1 MPDEPVELLSKT
13 TPFSLLPHPV
23 LEGIVPKLSLM
34 TFPQGTVLTLQGRT
48 TLDYVYLIRSGSLEL
63 FFEGDGRKNLQGTL
77 GPGDIFGAISILMNA
92 GLSIRSLAVVEEAA
106 LYLMPKKAFLELC
119 DRHPIILDYFNRIF
133 TDRMQNETYAA
144 AIASSQATHFLSRI
158 PPFSFLPEE
167 DVRALAPHT
176 SRVFFPKDAVVFVQ
190 GESRVDGLY
199 IIQRGAAERYFEEN
213 QAKTLAS
220 VIGEGEMFGGISMLV
235 NDMLAVR
242 TLRTL
247 EDTTFCKLAH
257 QAFFDLC
264 RRHEVFSEFFTDAFG
279 KRMMDR
285 SYSAIIAKS
294 ATPRTEP
301 LALFSQPVSDIYTRS
316 LMTCGVDLPIQQ
328 AAEMM
333 SRRRCS
339 SIFVRGAAGDIVGVV
354 TDNDLRKKVI
364 AEGRSVR
371 LPVAEIMSSPV
382 KTIPS
387 NVPVFEALMIMMQ
400 QGIKH
405 LAVTDTRQQVV
416 GVLTNQDVLGRQGQS
431 PLFLIRDIAAASSV
445 EAIEQAHLRLPRI
458 VQALIRAGTPAMHL
472 NRFITALSDS
482 ILRRLGDMVMKDME
496 PPPVKFAFMILG
508 SEGRKEQTLKTDQ
521 DNAIV
526 YEDPSSGA
534 AELVHDYFLKIGEAV
549 CTALDRCGYRF
560 CNADVMARNPKLC
573 QPLSVWKRRFAE
585 WIHAAEAEDLLYS
598 SIFFDF
604 RVGFG
609 HAELVLQLREHL
621 LESLVGWSG
630 FFRHLT
636 QNALLHKPPLGFFR
650 NFVLE
655 SKGEHRNKFD
665 IKRAMLPIVD
675 YARVYALKHGVAE
688 TNTLERLRQ
697 LMQRGILPA
706 KDYNEIEQGYG
717 FLMQLRLVRQVG
729 AILEEGVPPDN
740 FINPKDLSGIEQR
753 LLKEI
758 FVRIGN
764 LQTRMSF
771 DFTGEP

>member
-1 MPDEPVELLSKT
+1 MPAEAVELLSKT
-13 TPFSLLPHPV
+13 QPFSLLPLTV
-23 LEGIVPKLSLM
+23 LEETASKLSLVR
-34 TFPQGTVLTLQGRT
+34 FPRGTVLALQGRT

-63 FFEGDGRKNLQGTL
+63 FFESDGRKTLQGAL

-92 GLSIRSLAVVEEAA
+92 GLSIRSLAVMEDAA
-106 LYLMPKKAFLELC
+106 LYLMPKKAFLDLG
-119 DRHPIILDYFNRIF
+119 DRYPSILDHFNRAF
-133 TDRMQNETYAA
+133 SQRMQNETYAA
-144 AIASSQATHFLSRI
+144 TIAGSQVAHFLARI

-167 DVRALAPHT
+167 DLRALAPHT
-176 SRVFFPKDAVVFVQ
+176 SSVFFPRGAVVFVQ

-199 IIQRGAAERYFEEN
+199 IVQRGAAERYFEEN
-213 QAKTLAS
+213 RTKTLAS

-242 TLRTL
+242 TLRTI

-257 QAFFDLC
+257 EAFFDLC
-264 RRHEVFSEFFTDAFG
+264 RRHDVFSEFFTDAFG

-285 SYSAIIAKS
+285 TYSAIIAKS
-294 ATPRTEP
+294 ATPRSEP
-301 LALFSQPVSDIYTRS
+301 LALFSQPVSEVCTRS
-316 LMTCGVDLPIQQ
+316 LMTCSADLPIQQ

-339 SIFVRGAAGDIVGVV
+339 SIFVHGAAGDIVGIV
-354 TDNDLRKKVI
+354 TDNDLRMKVI
-364 AEGRSVR
+364 AEGRSIA
-371 LPVAEIMSSPV
+371 LPVAEIMSAPL

-387 NVPVFEALMIMMQ
+387 DVPVFEALMAMMQ
-400 QGIKH
+400 QGVKH
-405 LAVTDTRQQVV
+405 LAVTDARQKVV
-416 GVLTNQDVLGRQGQS
+416 GVLTNQDVLGNQGQS
-431 PLFLIRDIAAASSV
+431 PLFLIRDIAAAPGV
-445 EAIEQAHLRLPRI
+445 EAIEQVHLRLPRI
-458 VQALIRAGTPAMHL
+458 VQTLIRAGTPALHL
-472 NRFITALSDS
+472 NRFITAISDAV
-482 ILRRLGDMVMKDME
+482 LKRLGELVLKDME
-496 PPPVKFAFMILG
+496 PPPLKFAFMILG
-508 SEGRKEQTLKTDQ
+508 SVGRKEQTLKTDQ

-526 YEDPSSGA
+526 YEDASPGA
-534 AELVHDYFLKIGEAV
+534 AELVHAYFLKVGEAV
-549 CTALDRCGYRF
+549 CTALDRCGFRF

-573 QPLSVWKRRFAE
+573 QPLSVWKRRFSE

-609 HAELVLQLREHL
+609 HADLVVQLREHL

-688 TNTLERLRQ
+688 TNTLGRLRE
-697 LMQRGILPA
+697 LMERGLMPA
-706 KDYNEIEQGYG
+706 KDCSEVEQAYG

-729 AILEEGVPPDN
+729 AILEEGIPPDN

-758 FVRIGN
+758 FIRTGN

>member
-1 MPDEPVELLSKT
+1 MPAEAAELLSKT
-13 TPFSLLPHPV
+13 QPFSLLPLTV
-23 LEGIVPKLSLM
+23 LEETASKLSLM
-34 TFPQGTVLTLQGRT
+34 RFPRGTVLALQGRT

-63 FFEGDGRKNLQGTL
+63 FFESDGRKTLQGTL
-77 GPGDIFGAISILMNA
+77 GPGDVFGAISILMNA
-92 GLSIRSLAVVEEAA
+92 GLSIRSLAVMEDAA
-106 LYLMPKKAFLELC
+106 LYLMPKKAFLDLC
-119 DRHPIILDYFNRIF
+119 DRYPSILDHFNRAF
-133 TDRMQNETYAA
+133 SQRMQNETYAA
-144 AIASSQATHFLSRI
+144 TIAGSQVAHFLARI

-167 DVRALAPHT
+167 DLRALAPHT
-176 SRVFFPKDAVVFVQ
+176 SSVFFPRGAVVFVQ

-199 IIQRGAAERYFEEN
+199 IVQRGAAERYFEEN
-213 QAKTLAS
+213 RTKTLAN

-242 TLRTL
+242 TLRTI

-257 QAFFDLC
+257 EAFFDLC
-264 RRHEVFSEFFTDAFG
+264 RRHDVFSEFFTDAFG

-285 SYSAIIAKS
+285 TYSAIIAKS
-294 ATPRTEP
+294 ATPRSEP
-301 LALFSQPVSDIYTRS
+301 LALFSQPVSEVCTRS
-316 LMTCGVDLPIQQ
+316 LMTCSADLPIQQ

-339 SIFVRGAAGDIVGVV
+339 SIFVHGAAGDIVGIV
-354 TDNDLRKKVI
+354 TDNDLRMKVI
-364 AEGRSVR
+364 AEGRSIA
-371 LPVAEIMSSPV
+371 LPVAEIMSAPL

-387 NVPVFEALMIMMQ
+387 DVPVFEALMAMMQ
-400 QGIKH
+400 QGVKH
-405 LAVTDTRQQVV
+405 LAVTDARQKVV
-416 GVLTNQDVLGRQGQS
+416 GVLTNQDVLGNQGQS
-431 PLFLIRDIAAASSV
+431 PLFLIRDIAAAPGA
-445 EAIEQAHLRLPRI
+445 EAIEQVHLRLPRI
-458 VQALIRAGTPAMHL
+458 VQTLIRAGTPALHL
-472 NRFITALSDS
+472 NRFITAISDAV
-482 ILRRLGDMVMKDME
+482 LKRLGELVLKDME
-496 PPPVKFAFMILG
+496 PPPLKFAFMILG
-508 SEGRKEQTLKTDQ
+508 SVGRKEQTLKTDQ

-526 YEDPSSGA
+526 YEDASPGA
-534 AELVHDYFLKIGEAV
+534 AELVHAYFLKVGEAV
-549 CTALDRCGYRF
+549 CTALDRCGFRF

-573 QPLSVWKRRFAE
+573 QPLSVWKRRFSE

-609 HAELVLQLREHL
+609 HADLVVQLREHL

-650 NFVLE
+650 SFVLE

-688 TNTLERLRQ
+688 TNTLGRLRE
-697 LMQRGILPA
+697 LMERGLMPA
-706 KDYNEIEQGYG
+706 KDCSEIEQAYG

-729 AILEEGVPPDN
+729 AILEEGIPPDN

-758 FVRIGN
+758 FIRTGN

>member
-1 MPDEPVELLSKT
+1 MPAEAVELLSKT
-13 TPFSLLPHPV
+13 PPFSLLPFPV
-23 LEGIVPKLSLM
+23 LEETASKLSLM
-34 TFPQGTVLTLQGRT
+34 RFSRGTVLALQGRT
-48 TLDYVYLIRSGSLEL
+48 TLDYVYIVRSGSLEL
-63 FFEGDGRKNLQGTL
+63 FFESDGRKTLQGTL
-77 GPGDIFGAISILMNA
+77 GPGDIFGAISLLLNA
-92 GLSIRSLAVVEEAA
+92 GLAIRSLEVTEDAA
-106 LYLMPKKAFLELC
+106 LYLMPKKAFLDLC
-119 DRHPIILDYFNRIF
+119 GRHPAVLDHFNRAF
-133 TDRMQNETYAA
+133 SRRMQNESYAA
-144 AIASSQATHFLSRI
+144 AIAGSQVTHFLARM

-167 DVRALAPHT
+167 DLRALAPHI
-176 SRVFFPKDAVVFVQ
+176 SSVFFPKDAVVFVQ

-199 IIQRGAAERYFEEN
+199 IVQRGAAERYFEEN
-213 QAKTLAS
+213 RTKTLAS

-257 QAFFDLC
+257 AAFFDLC

-285 SYSAIIAKS
+285 TYSAIIAKS
-294 ATPRTEP
+294 AAPRSET
-301 LALFSQPVSDIYTRS
+301 LALFSQPVSEVCTRS
-316 LMTCGVDLPIQQ
+316 LMTCSADLPIQQ

-339 SIFVRGAAGDIVGVV
+339 SIFVRGAGGDVVGIV
-354 TDNDLRKKVI
+354 TDNDLRMKVI
-364 AEGRSVR
+364 AEGRSILR
-371 LPVAEIMSSPV
+371 PVADIMSTPV
-382 KTIPS
+382 QTVPLA
-387 NVPVFEALMIMMQ
+387 VPVFEALMTMMQ

-405 LAVTDTRQQVV
+405 LAVTDAQQQVV
-416 GVLTNQDVLGRQGQS
+416 GVLTNQDVLGNQGQS
-431 PLFLIRDIAAASSV
+431 PLFLIRDIAAAPGA
-445 EAIEQAHLRLPRI
+445 EAIEQVYLRLPRI
-458 VQALIRAGTPAMHL
+458 VQALIRSGTPALHL
-472 NRFITALSDS
+472 NRFITAISDAV
-482 ILRRLGDMVMKDME
+482 LKRLGDLVLKGME
-496 PPPVKFAFMILG
+496 PPPVKFAFMIFG
-508 SEGRKEQTLKTDQ
+508 SEGRREQTLKTDQ

-526 YEDPSSGA
+526 YEDASPGA
-534 AELVHDYFLKIGEAV
+534 AELVHDYFLKVGEAV
-549 CTALDRCGYRF
+549 CTLLDRCGYRF
-560 CNADVMARNPKLC
+560 CHADVMARNPKLC
-573 QPLSVWKRRFAE
+573 QPLSVWKRRFSD

-609 HAELVLQLREHL
+609 HADLAVQLREHL

-655 SKGEHRNKFD
+655 PKGEHRNKFD
-665 IKRAMLPIVD
+665 VKRAMLPIVD

-688 TNTLERLRQ
+688 TNTLERLRE
-697 LMQRGILPA
+697 LMQRGLLPA
-706 KDYNEIEQGYG
+706 KDCSEIEQAYE

-729 AILEEGVPPDN
+729 AILEEGIPPDN

-758 FVRIGN
+758 FIRTGN